1 MVRERDWPNALSCH
15 ANSSAAYT
23 WDTTTKALGAHV
35 LRVQD
40 DSIITAVRSSQE
52 GVPPKLVMASRCALP
67 ANGLEGDGQFRVFP
81 ARAQR

>member
-15 ANSSAAYT
+15 VNSSAAYT

-40 DSIITAVRSSQE
+40 DSIITAVAISACGSFGFLGTARGAVASSNK
-52 GVPPKLVMASRCALP
+52 PSCA
-67 ANGLEGDGQFRVFP
+67 
-81 ARAQR
+81 